1 MPAFMAHL
9 LIAKELYDLPE
20 NKTAAP
26 HGNYFLLGSIGPD
39 LPYYRNVFGSAVG
52 TFFEEKFNIDSPGYY
67 ALGDYFHARTPNL
80 YPLKLLEI
88 IKKDKDPKTQGQ
100 KISFVPG
107 YLTHLAADQTIH
119 PFVEG
124 YAGAY
129 FVSGKARKEHRLLEV
144 YQDLLLLEKKFSPN
158 EFETIDLAAWLDI
171 SPPKTGS
178 SVNDELPE
186 FEKDKFA
193 AERRIFTEEWF
204 RSFCQRAFLEAYS
217 HLLEGEEFEKWVR
230 GFRSVLDIYK
240 KIGPYSEAF
249 DALGKNT
256 DPAKKYREM
265 FEKDY
270 LKNYFNPAK
279 DLAALYLQVA
289 LAFFNSPQVTEKE
302 RGDFLTQIPDIDL
315 SSPLAKVI
323 IPKKT
328 RKRGK

>member
-1 MPAFMAHL
+1 MGGRMPWNRQL
-9 LIAKELYDLPE
+9 E
-20 NKTAAP
+20 NK
-26 HGNYFLLGSIGPD
+26 
-39 LPYYRNVFGSAVG
+39 
-52 TFFEEKFNIDSPGYY
+52 
-67 ALGDYFHARTPNL
+67 
-80 YPLKLLEI
+80 
-88 IKKDKDPKTQGQ
+88 
-100 KISFVPG
+100 
-107 YLTHLAADQTIH
+107 
-119 PFVEG
+119 
-124 YAGAY
+124 
-129 FVSGKARKEHRLLEV
+129 
-144 YQDLLLLEKKFSPN
+144 FSTN
-158 EFETIDLAAWLDI
+158 EFETINLSEWVDI
-171 SPPKTGS
+171 SPPRTGS

-249 DALGKNT
+249 DALRENT
-256 DPAKKYREM
+256 DPAKKYREI

-270 LKNYFNPAK
+270 LKNYFDPAK
-279 DLAALYLQVA
+279 NLSTLYFQVA

-302 RGDFLTQIPDIDL
+302 RGDFLTQIPDIDQ

-328 RKRGK
+328 RKRG